1 MPEETEFVPV
11 DDGNG
16 DEYSDEGAVY
26 EETENGLQSDP
37 VNPDDILGEQQ
48 NPLNP
53 LESNTFEQL
62 LQVQI
67 NDDTWSAMVD
77 PLPCL
82 EATEQCIRELQELAV
97 QNSFVLQGI
106 DQRIELVN
114 EQIEVARQNN
124 RQSIRMG
131 VFEPFIQELIR
142 LEAVTRVPDPNNP
155 AQPGSIVRTEQRG
168 FLDRIGDYFDEPMN
182 LVNTALSFV
191 GLPLF
196 RSAGGGDSATQTREI
211 AIADLQV
218 KVAEVER
225 QREEMAND
233 LRERVL
239 TSVLEFETTRRQFQA
254 WQAMGARSQLRN
266 EVLTLNYRFVADS
279 MSTPEYL
286 SQLNTLDGNYL
297 QMFQAWAQMRTQLT
311 QIKVVVLGAEGV

>member
-1 MPEETEFVPV
+1 METYTE
-11 DDGNG
+11 DGELIE
-16 DEYSDEGAVY
+16 DA
-26 EETENGLQSDP
+26 ENGLQSGGG
-37 VNPDDILGEQQ
+37 NPDDIFTEQQ

-62 LQVQI
+62 LRLQI

-97 QNSFVLQGI
+97 QNSYVLQGI
-106 DQRIELVN
+106 DQRIELIN
-114 EQIEVARQNN
+114 EQIEVARSNN
-124 RQSIRMG
+124 QQSIRMG
-131 VFEPFIQELIR
+131 IFEPFVQELIR
-142 LEAVTRVPDPNNP
+142 LETVTRVPDPNNQP
-155 AQPGSIVRTEQRG
+155 QPGTIVRTEQRG
-168 FLDRIGDYFDEPMN
+168 FLDRVGDYFNNPLN

-196 RSAGGGDSATQTREI
+196 QGVSGGSSTQQTREI

-225 QREEMAND
+225 QREVMAND

-239 TSVLEFETTRRQFQA
+239 ETVLEFETTRREFQA

-279 MSTPEYL
+279 MTTPQYL
-286 SQLNTLDGNYL
+286 AELNNLDGNYL
-297 QMFQAWAQMRTQLT
+297 QMFRAWAQMRTQLT

>member
-1 MPEETEFVPV
+1 MLYEDEYVEDEYVEDEYA
-11 DDGNG
+11 DDGG
-16 DEYSDEGAVY
+16 DA
-26 EETENGLQSDP
+26 ENGLQS
-37 VNPDDILGEQQ
+37 NPEDIFTEQQ

-53 LESNTFEQL
+53 LETNTFEQL
-62 LQVQI
+62 LRLQI
-67 NDDTWSAMVD
+67 NDDTWTAMVD

-97 QNSFVLQGI
+97 QNSYVLQGI
-106 DQRIELVN
+106 DQRIELIN
-114 EQIEVARQNN
+114 EQIEIARANN

-131 VFEPFIQELIR
+131 VFEPFVQELIR
-142 LEAVTRVPDPNNP
+142 LETVTRVPDPTNQP
-155 AQPGSIVRTEQRG
+155 APGSIVRVEQEG
-168 FLDRIGDYFDEPMN
+168 FLDRIGNYFNNPLN
-182 LVNTALSFV
+182 LINTALSFV

-196 RSAGGGDSATQTREI
+196 QGVSGGSSTQQTREI

-225 QREEMAND
+225 QREVMANE
-233 LRERVL
+233 LREQVL
-239 TSVLEFETTRRQFQA
+239 ETVLEFETTRREFQA

-279 MSTPEYL
+279 MTTPQYL
-286 SQLNTLDGNYL
+286 AELNNLDGNYL
-297 QMFQAWAQMRTQLT
+297 QMFRAWAQMRTQLT